1 MEKEKKGF
9 AGFVKRNWLVILTGL
24 TVGAAAV
31 VLTALGNPKN
41 MGFCI
46 ACFERD
52 IAGALSFHKA
62 GVVQYFRPEIV
73 GLVVGAMG
81 MAMIKKEW
89 HPQGGSSPFT
99 RFMLGMLVMI
109 GALVFLGCPLRMV
122 IRIGGG
128 DVNALIGL
136 LGFVVGIVIGTF
148 PLRFGFTLNRAYKQ
162 NAFEG
167 LFFPILMAALLVLS
181 LVTPLFAKSEEGPG
195 SMHAPWYAALLIAIV
210 VGALCQRSRLC
221 MAGGVRDVVLFKD
234 FHLIYGFIAIIVA
247 VLCGNVVVNVINA
260 VMPLFKDGMPDH
272 PIAHILNAINGARPL
287 FRFAMADQPIAH
299 TDGVFNFLGMALV
312 GWGSVLLGGCPLR
325 QLILAGEGNSDSAVT
340 VFGFIAGAAVSHN
353 FGLASSAKGIG
364 EGPVLWVLIAGFVIL
379 AVLSIVNTKRR
390 A

>member
-1 MEKEKKGF
+1 MMENEQKGCKGF
-9 AGFVKRNWLVILTGL
+9 LKRNWLVIVTGL
-24 TVGAAAV
+24 VVGAAAV
-31 VLTALGNPKN
+31 ILTALGNPKN

-52 IAGALSFHKA
+52 IAGALKFHSA
-62 GVVQYFRPEIV
+62 GNVQYFRPEIV
-73 GLVVGAMG
+73 GLVLGSML

-89 HPQGGSSPFT
+89 RPQGGSSPMT
-99 RFMLGMLVMI
+99 RFLLGMLVMI

-128 DVNALIGL
+128 DVNALVGL

-162 NAFEG
+162 NAAEG
-167 LFFPILMAALLVLS
+167 LAFPILLFVLFVLS
-181 LVTPLFAKSEEGPG
+181 LIPELFAKSTEGPG
-195 SMHAPWYAALLIAIV
+195 SMRAPWYAALLIALL

-234 FHLIYGFIAIIVA
+234 FHLIYGFLAIIVA
-247 VLCGNVVVNVINA
+247 VLVGNLITGN
-260 VMPLFKDGMPDH
+260 FKFG
-272 PIAHILNAINGARPL
+272 I
-287 FRFAMADQPIAH
+287 ADQPVAH
-299 TDGVFNFLGMALV
+299 SDGVFNFLGMVLV

-340 VFGFIAGAAVSHN
+340 VFGFIAGAAVSHH
-353 FGLASSAKGIG
+353 FGLASSPKGIG
-364 EGPVLWVLIAGFVIL
+364 AGPVLWVLIAGFIIL
-379 AVLSIVNTKRR
+379 AALSVFNTKRR

>member
-1 MEKEKKGF
+1 MENEKKGF
-9 AGFVKRNWLVILTGL
+9 AGFVKRNWLVILIGL
-24 TVGAAAV
+24 IVGAAAV

-52 IAGALSFHKA
+52 IAGSLKFHSA
-62 GVVQYFRPEIV
+62 AVVQYFRPEIV
-73 GLVVGAMG
+73 GLVLGSMI
-81 MAMIKKEW
+81 MALIKKEW
-89 HPQGGSSPFT
+89 KPQGGSSPFT
-99 RFMLGMLVMI
+99 RFLLGMLVMI

-128 DVNALIGL
+128 DVNALVGL

-162 NAFEG
+162 NTLEG
-167 LFFPILMAALLVLS
+167 LLFPILLVILFALS
-181 LVTPLFAKSEEGPG
+181 LIPELFAKSEKGPG
-195 SMHAPWYAALLIAIV
+195 SMHAPWYAALLIALL

-234 FHLIYGFIAIIVA
+234 FHLIYGFLAIIA
-247 VLCGNVVVNVINA
+247 AVVVGNLITHN
-260 VMPLFKDGMPDH
+260 FKFG
-272 PIAHILNAINGARPL
+272 LEG
-287 FRFAMADQPIAH
+287 QPIAH
-299 TDGVFNFLGMALV
+299 TDGIFNFLGMVLV

-325 QLILAGEGNSDSAVT
+325 QLILAGEGNSDSAIT

-353 FGLASSAKGIG
+353 FGLASSADGIG
-364 EGPVLWVLIAGFVIL
+364 AGPVLWVLIAGFVIL
-379 AVLSIVNTKRR
+379 AALSVFNTKRR

>member
-1 MEKEKKGF
+1 METEKKGF
-9 AGFVKRNWLVILTGL
+9 AGFIKRNWLVILTGL
-24 TVGAAAV
+24 IVGAAAV
-31 VLTALGNPKN
+31 ILTALGNPKN

-52 IAGALSFHKA
+52 IAGALKFHTA

-73 GLVVGAMG
+73 GLVLGACIMSL
-81 MAMIKKEW
+81 IKKEW
-89 HPQGGSSPFT
+89 KPQGGSSPFT
-99 RFMLGMLVMI
+99 RFVLGMLVMI

-128 DVNALIGL
+128 DVNALVGL

-148 PLRFGFTLNRAYKQ
+148 PLRFGFSLNRAYKQ

-167 LFFPILMAALLVLS
+167 LLFPILLVVLFVLS
-181 LVTPLFAKSEEGPG
+181 LIPELFAKSTEGPG

-234 FHLIYGFIAIIVA
+234 FHLIYGFLAIIVA
-247 VLCGNVVVNVINA
+247 VVIGNLITKS
-260 VMPLFKDGMPDH
+260 FKFG
-272 PIAHILNAINGARPL
+272 I
-287 FRFAMADQPIAH
+287 ADQPIAH
-299 TDGVFNFLGMALV
+299 TDGIFNFLGMALV

-340 VFGFIAGAAVSHN
+340 VFGFIAGATVSHN

-364 EGPVLWVLIAGFVIL
+364 SGPVLWVLIAGFVIL
-379 AVLSIVNTKRR
+379 AALSVFNTKRR

>member
-1 MEKEKKGF
+1 MEKSKKGF
-9 AGFVKRNWLVILTGL
+9 LGFVQRNWLVILTGL
-24 TVGAAAV
+24 ITGAAAV

-52 IAGALSFHKA
+52 IAGALKFHGA
-62 GVVQYFRPEIV
+62 EVVQYLRPEIP
-73 GLVVGAMG
+73 GLVLGAML
-81 MAMIKKEW
+81 MSLIKKEW
-89 HPQGGSSPFT
+89 RPQGGSSPFT
-99 RFMLGMLVMI
+99 RFILGMFVMI

-136 LGFVVGIVIGTF
+136 AGFVVGIIIGTF

-162 NAFEG
+162 NTAEG
-167 LFFPILMAALLVLS
+167 LIFPILLIGLLVLS
-181 LVTPLFAKSEEGPG
+181 LVTSLFAASEKGAG
-195 SMHAPWYAALLIAIV
+195 SQHAPWYAALLIAIV

-221 MAGGVRDVVLFKD
+221 MAGGVRDVVMFKD
-234 FHLIYGFIAIIVA
+234 FHLIYGFLAIIVS
-247 VLCGNVVVNVINA
+247 VICGNIIV
-260 VMPLFKDGMPDH
+260 
-272 PIAHILNAINGARPL
+272 NAINGVQPL
-287 FRFAMADQPIAH
+287 FRFAMEGQPIAH

-325 QLILAGEGNSDSAVT
+325 QLVLAGEGNSDSAVT

-353 FGLASSAKGIG
+353 FKLASSADGIG
-364 EGPVLWVLIAGFVIL
+364 AGPVLWVLIAGFAFLL
-379 AVLSIVNTKRR
+379 ALSVVNTKRR

>member
-1 MEKEKKGF
+1 METEKKGF
-9 AGFVKRNWLVILTGL
+9 AGFIKRNWLVILTGL
-24 TVGAAAV
+24 IVGAAAV
-31 VLTALGNPKN
+31 ILTALGNPKN

-52 IAGALSFHKA
+52 IAGALKFHSA

-73 GLVVGAMG
+73 GLVLGACIMSL
-81 MAMIKKEW
+81 IRKEW
-89 HPQGGSSPFT
+89 KPQGGSSPFT
-99 RFMLGMLVMI
+99 RFVLGMLVMI

-128 DVNALIGL
+128 DVNALVGL

-148 PLRFGFTLNRAYKQ
+148 PLRFGFSLNRAYKQ

-167 LFFPILMAALLVLS
+167 LLFPILFVVLFVLS
-181 LVTPLFAKSEEGPG
+181 LIPELFAKSTEGPG

-234 FHLIYGFIAIIVA
+234 FHLIYGFLAIIVA
-247 VLCGNVVVNVINA
+247 VVIGNLITKS
-260 VMPLFKDGMPDH
+260 FKFG
-272 PIAHILNAINGARPL
+272 I
-287 FRFAMADQPIAH
+287 ADQPIAH
-299 TDGVFNFLGMALV
+299 TDGIFNFLGMALV

-364 EGPVLWVLIAGFVIL
+364 SGPVLWVLIAGFVIL
-379 AVLSIVNTKRR
+379 AALSVFNTKRR

>member
-1 MEKEKKGF
+1 MENEKKGF
-9 AGFVKRNWLVILTGL
+9 VGFVQRNWLVILTGL
-24 TVGAAAV
+24 VVGAAAV

-52 IAGALSFHKA
+52 IAGALKFHTA

-73 GLVVGAMG
+73 GLVLGSMI
-81 MAMIKKEW
+81 MALIKKEW
-89 HPQGGSSPFT
+89 KPQGGSSPFT
-99 RFMLGMLVMI
+99 RFLLGMLVMI

-128 DVNALIGL
+128 DVNALVGL
-136 LGFVVGIVIGTF
+136 LGFIVGIVIGTF
-148 PLRFGFTLNRAYKQ
+148 PLRFGFSLNRAYKQ
-162 NAFEG
+162 NALEG
-167 LFFPILMAALLVLS
+167 LLFPILLVILFVLS
-181 LVTPLFAKSEEGPG
+181 LLPELFARSEKGPG
-195 SMHAPWYAALLIAIV
+195 SMHAPWYAALLIALL

-234 FHLIYGFIAIIVA
+234 FHLIYGFLAIIIS
-247 VLCGNVVVNVINA
+247 VVVGNLITHN
-260 VMPLFKDGMPDH
+260 FKFG
-272 PIAHILNAINGARPL
+272 LTE
-287 FRFAMADQPIAH
+287 QPIAH
-299 TDGVFNFLGMALV
+299 TDGVFNFLGMVLV

-325 QLILAGEGNSDSAVT
+325 QLILAGEGNSDSAIT

-353 FGLASSAKGIG
+353 FGLASSADGIG
-364 EGPVLWVLIAGFVIL
+364 AGPVLWALIAGFVIL
-379 AVLSIVNTKRR
+379 AAVSVFNTKRR

>member
-1 MEKEKKGF
+1 MENEMKGF
-9 AGFVKRNWLVILTGL
+9 KGFVKRNWLVILTGL
-24 TVGAAAV
+24 VVGAAAV

-52 IAGALSFHKA
+52 IAGALKLHTA
-62 GVVQYFRPEIV
+62 EVVQYFRPEIV
-73 GLVVGAMG
+73 GLVLGAMI
-81 MAMIKKEW
+81 MSMLKKEW
-89 HPQGGSSPFT
+89 KPQGGSSPFT
-99 RFMLGMLVMI
+99 RFLIGMLVMI

-128 DVNALIGL
+128 DVNALVGL

-148 PLRFGFTLNRAYKQ
+148 PLRFGFSLNRAYKQ
-162 NAFEG
+162 NASEG
-167 LFFPILMAALLVLS
+167 LLFPILLAVLLVLS
-181 LVTPLFAKSEEGPG
+181 LTTELFAKSTTGPG
-195 SMHAPWYAALLIAIV
+195 SMHAPWYAALLIALV

-247 VLCGNVVVNVINA
+247 VLIGNLCTGN
-260 VMPLFKDGMPDH
+260 FKFG
-272 PIAHILNAINGARPL
+272 L
-287 FRFAMADQPIAH
+287 ADQPIAH
-299 TDGVFNFLGMALV
+299 TDGIFNFLGMMLV

-364 EGPVLWVLIAGFVIL
+364 AGPVLWVLLAGFVIL
-379 AVLSIVNTKRR
+379 AALSVFNTKRR

>member
-1 MEKEKKGF
+1 MEKQQSGF

-24 TVGAAAV
+24 IVGAAAV
-31 VLTALGNPKN
+31 ILTALGNPKN

-52 IAGALSFHKA
+52 IAGSLKFHSA
-62 GVVQYFRPEIV
+62 EVVQYFRPEIV
-73 GLVVGAMG
+73 GLVLGAMI
-81 MAMIKKEW
+81 MSMIRKEW
-89 HPQGGSSPFT
+89 KPQGGSSPIT
-99 RFMLGMLVMI
+99 RFVLGMLVMI

-136 LGFVVGIVIGTF
+136 LGFIAGIVIGTF

-162 NAFEG
+162 NKAEG
-167 LFFPILMAALLVLS
+167 LVFPILLAVLFVLS
-181 LVTPLFAKSEEGPG
+181 LLPELFSRSEQGPG
-195 SMHAPWYAALLIAIV
+195 SQHAPWIAALLIAIV

-234 FHLIYGFIAIIVA
+234 FHLIYGFLAIIVA
-247 VLCGNVVVNVINA
+247 VLVGNLITHN
-260 VMPLFKDGMPDH
+260 FKFG
-272 PIAHILNAINGARPL
+272 L
-287 FRFAMADQPIAH
+287 ADQPIAH
-299 TDGVFNFLGMALV
+299 TDGIFNFLGMALV

-364 EGPVLWVLIAGFVIL
+364 ASPVLWVLIAGFVIL
-379 AVLSIVNTKRR
+379 AALSVFNTKRR
-390 A
+390 V

>member
-1 MEKEKKGF
+1 MEKKQKGF

-24 TVGAAAV
+24 VVGAAAV
-31 VLTALGNPKN
+31 ILTALGNPKN

-52 IAGALSFHKA
+52 IAGALKFHSA

-73 GLVVGAMG
+73 GLVLGAMI
-81 MAMIKKEW
+81 MSMIRKEW
-89 HPQGGSSPFT
+89 KPQGGSSPIT
-99 RFMLGMLVMI
+99 RFVLGMLVMI

-136 LGFVVGIVIGTF
+136 LGFIVGIVIGTF

-162 NAFEG
+162 NKAEG
-167 LFFPILMAALLVLS
+167 LVFPILLVVLFILS
-181 LVTPLFAKSEEGPG
+181 LIPDLFAKSTEGPG
-195 SMHAPWYAALLIAIV
+195 SMRAPWYAALLIALV

-221 MAGGVRDVVLFKD
+221 MAGGVRDVVMFKD
-234 FHLIYGFIAIIVA
+234 FHLVYGFLAIIVA
-247 VLCGNVVVNVINA
+247 VLVGNLITHN
-260 VMPLFKDGMPDH
+260 
-272 PIAHILNAINGARPL
+272 
-287 FRFAMADQPIAH
+287 FRFGLADQPIAH
-299 TDGVFNFLGMALV
+299 TDGIFNFLGMVLV

-364 EGPVLWVLIAGFVIL
+364 AGPVLWVLIAGFVIL
-379 AVLSIVNTKRR
+379 AALSVFNTKRR

>member
-1 MEKEKKGF
+1 MEKTQKGF

-24 TVGAAAV
+24 IVGAAAV

-52 IAGALSFHKA
+52 IAGALKFHSA

-73 GLVVGAMG
+73 GLVLGAMI
-81 MAMIKKEW
+81 MSMIKKEW
-89 HPQGGSSPFT
+89 KPQGGSSPIT
-99 RFMLGMLVMI
+99 RFVLGMLVMI

-136 LGFVVGIVIGTF
+136 LGFIVGIVIGTF

-162 NAFEG
+162 NKAEG
-167 LFFPILMAALLVLS
+167 LVFPILLVVLFILS
-181 LVTPLFAKSEEGPG
+181 LIPDLFAKSTEGPG
-195 SMHAPWYAALLIAIV
+195 SMRAPWYAALLIALV

-221 MAGGVRDVVLFKD
+221 MAGGVRDVVMFKD
-234 FHLIYGFIAIIVA
+234 FHLVYGFLAIIVA
-247 VLCGNVVVNVINA
+247 VLVGNLISHN
-260 VMPLFKDGMPDH
+260 FKFG
-272 PIAHILNAINGARPL
+272 L
-287 FRFAMADQPIAH
+287 ADQPIAH
-299 TDGVFNFLGMALV
+299 TDGVFNFLGMVLV

-364 EGPVLWVLIAGFVIL
+364 AGPVLWVLIAGFVIL
-379 AVLSIVNTKRR
+379 AALSVFNTKRR

>member
-1 MEKEKKGF
+1 MEKKQKGF

-24 TVGAAAV
+24 IVGASAV

-52 IAGALSFHKA
+52 IAGALKFHSA
-62 GVVQYFRPEIV
+62 GAVQYFRPEIV
-73 GLVVGAMG
+73 GLVLGAMI
-81 MAMIKKEW
+81 MSMIKKEW
-89 HPQGGSSPFT
+89 KPQGGSSPIT
-99 RFMLGMLVMI
+99 RFVLGMLVMI

-136 LGFVVGIVIGTF
+136 LGFIVGIVIGTF

-162 NAFEG
+162 NKAEG
-167 LFFPILMAALLVLS
+167 LVFPILLVVLFILS
-181 LVTPLFAKSEEGPG
+181 LIPDLFAKSTEGPG
-195 SMHAPWYAALLIAIV
+195 SMCAPWYAALLIALV

-221 MAGGVRDVVLFKD
+221 MAGGVRDVVMFKD
-234 FHLIYGFIAIIVA
+234 FHLVYGFLAIIAA
-247 VLCGNVVVNVINA
+247 VLVGNLITHN
-260 VMPLFKDGMPDH
+260 
-272 PIAHILNAINGARPL
+272 
-287 FRFAMADQPIAH
+287 FRFGLADQPIAH
-299 TDGVFNFLGMALV
+299 TDGIFNFLGMVLV

-364 EGPVLWVLIAGFVIL
+364 AGPVLWVLIAGFVIL
-379 AVLSIVNTKRR
+379 AALSVFNTKRR